1 MEKKFT
7 EGKIG
12 FDSAEGSDKLA
23 CSLIIV
29 CENEKELQEK
39 VKIASAAPALLDAL
53 IVMHLNEENRDII
66 HCPKCHQ
73 PVAYS
78 PMIPVSGE
86 TEFTCKCGHTFIG
99 VL

>member
-1 MEKKFT
+1 MRG
-7 EGKIG
+7 GKRPNAGLKQIR
-12 FDSAEGSDKLA
+12 A
-23 CSLIIV
+23 
-29 CENEKELQEK
+29 KELRVNLMMSQRSSDLLTRYAK
-39 VKIASAAPALLDAL
+39 GTGLTRSDLLDAL